1 MYSGR
6 ASQDTAG
13 VTVPRVRAIVLE
25 DTLHVADVRAPIPE
39 PHEAVIRV
47 QRAGI
52 CGTDL
57 AILRGYADVRGV
69 LGHEFVGEVVEAEM
83 APQWLGRRVVAE
95 INVSCGRCDRCRD
108 GLGNHCSRREV
119 VGVRGRAGAMA
130 EEVIVPVENL
140 HEVPESVED
149 DAAVFVEPLAA
160 AFRIAEQLKIGEGT
174 RVGVWGD
181 GRLGLLITMA
191 LATTGCAL
199 TVVGRHTH
207 KLELVRGTGATLRT
221 ADDVLRSD
229 FDITI
234 DATGTADGFAEAL
247 AHVRPQG
254 TVVVKSTLSEPLS
267 IDPGRLVVDEIS
279 VMGSRCGPFEPAIAA
294 LADGSIDPRPLVEAV
309 YPLSR
314 GLEAFEH
321 AGRRGSLKILLDP
334 RR

>member
-1 MYSGR
+1 M
-6 ASQDTAG
+6 
-13 VTVPRVRAIVLE
+13 RAIVLE
-25 DTLHVADVRAPIPE
+25 DTLHVAEVRAPIPE

-47 QRAGI
+47 HRAGI

-149 DAAVFVEPLAA
+149 EAAVFVEPLAA
-160 AFRIAEQLKIGEGT
+160 AFRIAEQLEIEEGT

-181 GRLGLLITMA
+181 GRLGLLIAMA

-199 TVVGRHTH
+199 TVVGRHAH
-207 KLELVRGTGATLRT
+207 KLELVRATGATLRGP
-221 ADDVLRSD
+221 DDVLRSD
-229 FDITI
+229 FDVAI
-234 DATGTADGFAEAL
+234 DATGTAEGFADAL
-247 AHVRPQG
+247 AHVRPRG
-254 TVVVKSTLSEPLS
+254 TVVVKSTLTEPLS
-267 IDPGRLVVDEIS
+267 IDPSRLVVDEIS
-279 VMGSRCGPFEPAIAA
+279 VVGSRCGPFEPAIAA
-294 LADGSIDPRPLVEAV
+294 LAAGTIDPRPLVEWV

-321 AGRRGSLKILLDP
+321 AGRRGALKVLLDP